1 MPGPANKRSVNA
13 DTAVKKICAAAVI
26 FLSTVCAAAVSA
38 EIQKVSTDEL
48 ERRLDASLVERGE
61 LANSVDCPDELDK
74 KKGAQV
80 ECAAVFLG
88 LEQILTVTFN
98 GIDGDL
104 INVQVTERPRRVT
117 PYGLAN
123 LLKTFLDELGM
134 PADSIDCP
142 DALNA
147 DKGSQVECA
156 VVRNGLG
163 YTATATSNGANG
175 NTVDVN
181 YVVPEKPSWWPRD
194 GLSGHIQAVLKEHRG
209 ISPDSADCPDKL
221 DIDDG
226 SEVECTFV
234 IDGLEL
240 TATLTSNGGKID
252 LLTAENPNRLTQE
265 GLVKRVT
272 QAVAEVT
279 GQSPGKVECPEEGL
293 TAEVGEIQRC
303 VVSTG
308 ADEFGVTVRVTGVE
322 GGAVNYD
329 ITRSK

>member
-1 MPGPANKRSVNA
+1 MPSPANKRSV
-13 DTAVKKICAAAVI
+13 TANTAMKICAAAAMV
-26 FLSTVCAAAVSA
+26 FLSIVCAAAVSA
-38 EIQKVSTDEL
+38 ERQKVPTDEL

-61 LANSVDCPDELDK
+61 AAKSIDCPDELDK

-80 ECAAVFLG
+80 ECAAIFLF

-98 GIDGDL
+98 GIDGGL
-104 INVQVTERPRRVT
+104 VNVQVMERPRRVT

-123 LLKTFLDELGM
+123 LFKTYLDGLGI

-142 DALNA
+142 DALDA
-147 DKGSQVECA
+147 AKGSQVECA
-156 VVRNGLG
+156 VVSNGLG

-181 YVVPEKPSWWPRD
+181 YVVPEKPNWWPRD
-194 GLSGHIQAVLKEHRG
+194 GLSRRIQEVWKEHRG

-226 SEVECTFV
+226 SKVECTFV
-234 IDGLEL
+234 VDGLES
-240 TATLTSNGGKID
+240 TATLTSSGGKID
-252 LLTAENPNRLTQE
+252 LLAEGNPNRMTQE

-272 QAVAEVT
+272 QAVTEVT
-279 GQSPGKVECPEEGL
+279 GQSPGKVECPKEGL
-293 TAEVGEIQRC
+293 AAKVGEIQRC

-308 ADEFGVTVRVTGVE
+308 ADEFGVAVRITRVE
-322 GGAVNYD
+322 DGAVNFD